1 MQRPRRTFSSEV
13 FLSVK
18 LKHKINFTVRVA
30 VRIVVGVL
38 GIAESR
44 NAVDYVVIGNLCLL
58 KQRTKAFIVANS
70 SELIYPNR
78 AYSERMSG
86 KENVFESAG
95 SVILTVGVVAVV

>member
-95 SVILTVGVVAVV
+95 LSLIHI

>member
-1 MQRPRRTFSSEV
+1 M
-13 FLSVK
+13 
-18 LKHKINFTVRVA
+18 
-30 VRIVVGVL
+30 RIVVGML

-78 AYSERMSG
+78 AYSERVSS
-86 KENVFESAG
+86 KENVFKRTG
-95 SVILTVGVVAVV
+95 SVVLTVGVVAVV